1 MDKREHLIRTA
12 FTLFYRHGI
21 HAVGINRILE
31 ESGIAKKTLYHH
43 FASKEDLVVAA
54 LEYRDRIYLD
64 WLSGRLAAVPAGQQ
78 GIAELFRAL
87 DDWFNGR
94 VQELKPYRGCFF
106 INASAEYGDRQ
117 HPVHRMCAGHKDKVA
132 ALIREQVEALS
143 LSPKR
148 AEAVCEAL
156 ALLKEGATVLAH
168 VQGDRDAARRAGRV
182 AELLVKREK
191 DE

>member
-43 FASKEDLVVAA
+43 FASKEELVEAA
-54 LEYRDRIYLD
+54 LEYRDQVYLD
-64 WLSGRLAAVPAGQQ
+64 WLGGRLAAVPAGRQ
-78 GIAELFRAL
+78 GIAELFRSL

-94 VQELKPYRGCFF
+94 VRELKPYRGCFF

-117 HPVHRMCAGHKDKVA
+117 HPVHRACAEHKRKVTG
-132 ALIREQVEALS
+132 LIHEQVEALS
-143 LSPKR
+143 IPRKQ
-148 AEAVCEAL
+148 AEVVSETL
-156 ALLKEGATVLAH
+156 LLLKEGATVLAH
-168 VQGDRDAARRAGRV
+168 VQGDLDAAQRAGRA
-182 AELLVKREK
+182 AEQLLALLKNA
-191 DE
+191 